1 MSVANPFVPRYKAN
15 LVIVDGRASQEII
28 SNLKKQKLEV
38 VLTCK
43 CNELYEAISYH
54 PDIVMH
60 PINSNTLIVAPNVY
74 DYYSDALSQRGIKLI
89 KGEKKL
95 ERNYP
100 DNIAY
105 NVARVSSY
113 ALHSFKYTDE
123 KLKFY
128 LRKEGLQFIDVK
140 QGYTKCS
147 TAIINNNAI
156 ITSDPSIYKACTK
169 LEVDVLFIR
178 NGYIKLPGLDYGF
191 IGGTTGLISEK
202 KLLFS
207 GKIDDHPDSKQ
218 IKYFLE
224 KHDVLP
230 IILSNEKIID
240 IGSIIPLTYN

>member
-1 MSVANPFVPRYKAN
+1 MNNLNPFIPLNRAGVA
-15 LVIVDGRASQEII
+15 IVDGRVSQEII
-28 SNLKKQKLEV
+28 DNLKKQEV
-38 VLTCK
+38 DVILTCK
-43 CNELYEAISYH
+43 CDDLYEAISYH

-60 PINSNTLIVAPNVY
+60 PINRNTIVVAPNVY
-74 DYYSDALSQRGIKLI
+74 DYYSDNLSQRGIKLI

-113 ALHSFKYTDE
+113 ALHNFKYTDE

-128 LRKEGLQFIDVK
+128 LRKEGLEFIDVK

-147 TAIINNNAI
+147 ISIVGNNAL
-156 ITSDPSIYKACTK
+156 ITSDTSIYKACTK
-169 LEVDVLFIR
+169 LNVDVLFIR

-191 IGGTTGLISEK
+191 IGGATGLISER

-207 GKIDDHPDSKQ
+207 GNIDNHPDSKH
-218 IKYFLE
+218 IKFFLE
-224 KHDVLP
+224 KYDVLP
-230 IILSNEKIID
+230 IMLSSKEIID